1 MLRISVRVVGNP
13 HSANYNT
20 IYKKIY
26 MTENENERQKVID
39 YCYTMLGGSMVD
51 VELDPI
57 HYNTSIDR
65 ALNKFRQ
72 RSSNAV
78 EESYG
83 FLTIQVDVNDY
94 ILPKEVIEVR
104 QLFRRSI
111 GSRTGGGD
119 GGSLFEP
126 FNLAYS
132 NTYLLSSTNMGG
144 LATYYAFASYQ
155 KQVGKMFGSDIN
167 FTFNKTTKKLT
178 IMQRPRSSEELLVW
192 MYNYRP
198 DFNLLTDTYAG
209 QWLRDYSLATC
220 KIMLG
225 EAREKFSQISSPQGG
240 TQLNGTALKNEGKT
254 EIETLEQDLINY
266 KDGST
271 PLTFVIG

>member
-1 MLRISVRVVGNP
+1 
-13 HSANYNT
+13 
-20 IYKKIY
+20 
-26 MTENENERQKVID
+26 MTETQNERQKVVE
-39 YCYTMLGGSMVD
+39 YVQNMLGSGMVD
-51 VELDPI
+51 VELDPS
-57 HYNTSIDR
+57 HYNTAIDR
-65 ALNKFRQ
+65 ALSKFRQ

-78 EESYG
+78 EESFG
-83 FLTIQVDVNDY
+83 FLTTQTDQNDY
-94 ILPKEVIEVR
+94 TLPAEVQQVR
-104 QLFRRSI
+104 QIFRRSI
-111 GSRTGGGD
+111 GSRSGGGD

-132 NTYLLSSTNMGG
+132 NTYLLTSTHMGG

-155 KQVGKMFGSDIN
+155 KQVGKLFGSDIN
-167 FTFNKTTKKLT
+167 FTFNKTTRVLT
-178 IMQRPRSSEELLVW
+178 LMQRPRNEEEVLLW

-198 DFNLLTDTYAG
+198 DFVLLQDTYAG

-240 TQLNGTALKNEGKT
+240 TSLNGSALKTEGKT
-254 EIETLEQDLINY
+254 EIDVLEQDLINY
-266 KDGST
+266 KTGDT

>member
-1 MLRISVRVVGNP
+1 
-13 HSANYNT
+13 
-20 IYKKIY
+20 
-26 MTENENERQKVID
+26 MTENETERQKVID
-39 YCYTMLGGSMVD
+39 YVQAMLGSGMID

-57 HYNTSIDR
+57 HYNTAIDR
-65 ALNKFRQ
+65 ALAKFRQ

-83 FLTIQVDVNDY
+83 FITLEVDQNDY
-94 ILPKEVIEVR
+94 ILPKDVIQVR
-104 QLFRRSI
+104 QLYRRSI
-111 GSRTGGGD
+111 GSRSGGGD

-167 FTFNKTTKKLT
+167 FTWNRTSKVLT
-178 IMQRPRSSEELLVW
+178 IMQRPRGPEEVLMW

-198 DFNLLTDTYAG
+198 DFNLLQDPYAG
-209 QWLRDYSLATC
+209 QWLKDYSLAVS
-220 KIMLG
+220 KLMLG
-225 EAREKFSQISSPQGG
+225 EAREKFATIAGPQGG
-240 TQLNGTALKNEGKT
+240 TQLNGAALKGEGKA
-254 EIETLEQDLINY
+254 EMELLEQDLINY
-266 KDGST
+266 KEGGT